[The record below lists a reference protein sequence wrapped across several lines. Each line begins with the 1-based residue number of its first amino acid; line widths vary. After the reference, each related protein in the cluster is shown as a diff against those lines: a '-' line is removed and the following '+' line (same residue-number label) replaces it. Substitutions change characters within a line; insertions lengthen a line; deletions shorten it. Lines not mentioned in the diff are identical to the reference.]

1 MPQRAIKVAIKQRQA
16 PPSRMSLDTID
27 RLFEKYGPLV
37 GGEDLVRI
45 CGFRSARGL
54 TLSARA
60 GELGFRVFQLP
71 ARRGHYALTED
82 VGRWL
87 LALRDPPSDHVP
99 HAVADRD
106 AGRSSNSITA
116 GRARK

>member
-1 MPQRAIKVAIKQRQA
+1 
-16 PPSRMSLDTID
+16 MSSDTID

-87 LALRDPPSDHVP
+87 LALRDSPTEHLPL
-99 HAVADRD
+99 AVAGSAR
-106 AGRSSNSITA
+106 RSSTSNIA